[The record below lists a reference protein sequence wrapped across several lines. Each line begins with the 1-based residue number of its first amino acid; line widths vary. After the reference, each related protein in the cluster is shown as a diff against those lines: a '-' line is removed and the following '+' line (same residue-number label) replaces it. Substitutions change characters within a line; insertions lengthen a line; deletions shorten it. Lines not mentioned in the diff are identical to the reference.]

1 MPSLISEDPAT
12 GARRRPGRAARPHD
26 VASATGASRLS
37 IDLSDGQALTGYE
50 AGSGPDAVLIHGT
63 LVTSEEM
70 GASLLGPFAR
80 RFRTVAF
87 DRPGHGVSTRPTG
100 QGALSQQARFVREG
114 IDKLG
119 LRRPVLVGHSIG
131 GSLALQL
138 ALDAPERYAGVVVIG
153 PLVFPEPRLEPVL
166 FGPRALARLG
176 TRLGGSRGFMGG
188 PGLDAASLP
197 LLWRA
202 IFLPQHAPAEFSR
215 LMDFEAVGSDAGIAS
230 VGEDSLAIWSDLTLN
245 LFRYRKLTCPV
256 EIVCG
261 EMDIV
266 VNPALHGRALSR
278 LAPRASFTS
287 VPGVGH
293 MVHHFEPGLIL
304 EKALRVSA
312 APA

>member
-1 MPSLISEDPAT
+1 MA
-12 GARRRPGRAARPHD
+12 
-26 VASATGASRLS
+26 
-37 IDLSDGQALTGYE
+37 GYE

-63 LVTSEEM
+63 IVTSEDM

-87 DRPGHGVSTRPTG
+87 DRPGHGASTRPPG

-114 IDKLG
+114 MDRLG

-138 ALDAPERYAGVVVIG
+138 ALDAPERYAGLVVIG
-153 PLVFPEPRLEPVL
+153 PMVFPEPRLAPVL

-176 TRLGGSRGFMGG
+176 GNRAGLGGA
-188 PGLDAASLP
+188 GLDAASLP

-202 IFLPQHAPAEFSR
+202 IFLPQHAPAEFR
-215 LMDFEAVGSDAGIAS
+215 RRMDFEAVGSDAGIAS

-261 EMDIV
+261 EVDIV
-266 VNPALHGRALSR
+266 VNPALHGRALRR
-278 LAPRASFTS
+278 LLPRASFTS
-287 VPGVGH
+287 VPGAGH

-312 APA
+312 AVAPRPAAAR